1 MTDNRKI
8 AQLRSENEALD
19 LERREITGRLRRGG
33 MLPVFGA
40 AAILIGLTMVISSL
54 AFVGWLVMLAGG
66 GCCSGCSCSGAR
78 RAAGWRRLSRRS
90 NTTRNKSGPKW
101 VLIKGPSIAP
111 AADRGPGMPRT
122 RKNSWPNRKKA
133 CARSARC

>member
-66 GCCSGCSCSGAR
+66 GMLLWLFLQR
-78 RAAGWRRLSRRS
+78 RQ
-90 NTTRNKSGPKW
+90 
-101 VLIKGPSIAP
+101 
-111 AADRGPGMPRT
+111 
-122 RKNSWPNRKKA
+122 
-133 CARSARC
+133 ARSRLAQIEQEIQYNEEQIRAEMGLN